1 MVRGRSAGV
10 DRYPQ
15 RGRVTPHRVS
25 PGGTYRIDR
34 VFKGVGRIARASG
47 TRSLKRFRAIDNLL
61 TELHED
67 GKLDVL
73 RAIRDG
79 SLSPL
84 EVYSAS
90 RTGRIPYVASEIVLH
105 QNLWPAVRE
114 WLPRSARTKS
124 TRERYG
130 NSMDRLRD
138 SGALR
143 KNALVSDLA
152 RVDWPAVLE
161 RWPNSGADF
170 NRMRGTVSRFLTMTL
185 GDKAHPFRRKVMKNF
200 PRGRESR
207 GRVPEINVGR
217 FWAIMEHVPEGLVPC
232 YVTLAVTGL
241 RVGSEYC
248 ALQEHHLRP
257 LTREIEVP
265 GTKTEGSA
273 DVVKVGPLSW
283 PWIVRAVPAP
293 LKYDSL
299 YRYWRMACEKA
310 GVQNV
315 TMHDL
320 RHLMGQELT
329 EAGRSEA
336 SVQSSLRHD
345 TPAMTR
351 RYSMRKDRGENA
363 RAMDEL
369 MFPADPKEAED
380 AG

>member
-1 MVRGRSAGV
+1 M
-10 DRYPQ
+10 
-15 RGRVTPHRVS
+15 
-25 PGGTYRIDR
+25 
-34 VFKGVGRIARASG
+34 
-47 TRSLKRFRAIDNLL
+47 L

-79 SLSPL
+79 ALSPL

-90 RTGRIPYVASEIVLH
+90 RTGRIPYVASDIVLH
-105 QNLWPAVRE
+105 QPLWPAVE
-114 WLPRSARTKS
+114 AWLPKSARAKS
-124 TRERYG
+124 TRDRYG
-130 NSMDRLRD
+130 NSVSRLR
-138 SGALR
+138 GTLG
-143 KNALVSDLA
+143 KHLTVSDLA
-152 RVDWPAVLE
+152 RVDWASL
-161 RWPNSGADF
+161 RDDWPNSGADY
-170 NRMRGTVSRFLTMTL
+170 NRMRGTVSRFLTMVL
-185 GDKAHPFRRKVMKNF
+185 GDKMHPFRRKVMSDF

-207 GRVPEINVGR
+207 GRVPEINVPA
-217 FWAIMEHVPEGLVPC
+217 FWRIMGHMPEGMVPC

-273 DVVKVGPLSW
+273 GVVRVGEKAW

-299 YRYWRMACEKA
+299 YRYWRQACEAA
-310 GVQNV
+310 GVCDV
-315 TMHDL
+315 HMHDL
-320 RHLMGQELT
+320 RHLLGMELT

-336 SVQSSLRHD
+336 SVQATLRHD

-363 RAMDEL
+363 RKMDEL
-369 MFPADPKEAED
+369 MFPGHPKEAED